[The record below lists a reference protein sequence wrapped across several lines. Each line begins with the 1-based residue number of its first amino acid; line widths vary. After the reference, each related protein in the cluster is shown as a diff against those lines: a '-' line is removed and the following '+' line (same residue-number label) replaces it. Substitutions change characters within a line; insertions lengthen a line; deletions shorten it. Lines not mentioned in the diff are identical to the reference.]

1 VNDFR
6 IVRVSIYVETSPAVK
21 DELRRV
27 VGEPGTLVNLDA
39 TKARTQEQLLD
50 TIRRR
55 DPDAIFI
62 DGPVPPNTQAVRELA
77 SEYPIVEMNRELVPS
92 RDPNRPAG
100 VYEQRLVLRDETGR
114 LTPLRDGQLREEIIR
129 QRERRDIGYGY

>member
-1 VNDFR
+1 MNNFR
-6 IVRVSIYVETSPAVK
+6 IVRVPIYVETSQAVK

-27 VGEPGTLVNLDA
+27 IGEPGTLVNLDA

-62 DGPVPPNTQAVRELA
+62 DGPVPPTLKQ
-77 SEYPIVEMNRELVPS
+77 
-92 RDPNRPAG
+92 
-100 VYEQRLVLRDETGR
+100 
-114 LTPLRDGQLREEIIR
+114 
-129 QRERRDIGYGY
+129 